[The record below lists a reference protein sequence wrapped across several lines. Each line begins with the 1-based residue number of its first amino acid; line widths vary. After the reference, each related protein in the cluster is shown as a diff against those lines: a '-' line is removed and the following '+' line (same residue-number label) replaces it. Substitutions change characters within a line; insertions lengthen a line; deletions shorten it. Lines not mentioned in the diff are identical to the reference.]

1 MSALAI
7 LTAQVSLRRRAELVS
22 LHQGCSIA
30 GSANVAPCHRRGYQ
44 PTKGGLS
51 IFHNSLKNLFYM
63 MLRNLHLGLVSAT
76 PAQADNDEAVAKE
89 ITPIRAFSLSKLS
102 K

>member
-1 MSALAI
+1 
-7 LTAQVSLRRRAELVS
+7 
-22 LHQGCSIA
+22 
-30 GSANVAPCHRRGYQ
+30 
-44 PTKGGLS
+44 
-51 IFHNSLKNLFYM
+51 M
-63 MLRNLHLGLVSAT
+63 MLRNLLLGLVSAT